1 MNKEEFLSALRSA
14 LAGLPQEDIEERL
27 AFYSE
32 SIDDR
37 MEDGLTE
44 EEAVEA
50 VGTVDE
56 VRDQIMA
63 EIPLTKLVREKMRP
77 KGRLHAW
84 EIILLVLGAPVW
96 IPLLIAALAVLFS
109 VYICIWAGVIC
120 VYAAELGLVGGV
132 IAGVGGTVMY
142 LKTGNFVGALFY
154 AGAAVLCAGLAILLF
169 FGCIKLTKT
178 VVKLTGRM
186 LLGIKNSFVG
196 REA

>member
-1 MNKEEFLSALRSA
+1 MNKEEFLNALRSA

-37 MEDGLTE
+37 VEDGL
-44 EEAVEA
+44 
-50 VGTVDE
+50 
-56 VRDQIMA
+56 
-63 EIPLTKLVREKMRP
+63 RP
-77 KGRLHAW
+77 KGKLRAW
-84 EIILLVLGAPVW
+84 EIILLVLGAPLW

-109 VYICIWAGVIC
+109 IYVCIWALVIS
-120 VYAAELGLVGGV
+120 VYAVELALVGGV

-142 LKTGNFVGALFY
+142 LKEGNFVGALFY

-169 FGCIKLTKT
+169 FGCIKLTKA
-178 VVKLTGRM
+178 VVKLTARM

-196 REA
+196 KEA

>member
-1 MNKEEFLSALRSA
+1 MNKEEFLNALRSA

-37 MEDGLTE
+37 VEDGLTE

-50 VGTVDE
+50 IGTVAE
-56 VRDQIMA
+56 VR
-63 EIPLTKLVREKMRP
+63 E
-77 KGRLHAW
+77 
-84 EIILLVLGAPVW
+84 
-96 IPLLIAALAVLFS
+96 LA
-109 VYICIWAGVIC
+109 
-120 VYAAELGLVGGV
+120 LVGGV

-142 LKTGNFVGALFY
+142 LKEGNFVGALFY

-169 FGCIKLTKT
+169 FGCIKLTKA
-178 VVKLTGRM
+178 VVKLTARM

-196 REA
+196 KEA

>member
-1 MNKEEFLSALRSA
+1 MNKEEFLSALRRA

-37 MEDGLTE
+37 VEDGLTE

-50 VGTVDE
+50 IGTVDE

-63 EIPLTKLVREKMRP
+63 EIPLSKLVREKMRP
-77 KGRLHAW
+77 KGRLRAW
-84 EIILLVLGAPVW
+84 EIILLVLGAPLW

-109 VYICIWAGVIC
+109 IYVCIWALVIS
-120 VYAAELGLVGGV
+120 VYAVELALVGGV

-142 LKTGNFVGALFY
+142 LKEGNFVGALFY

-169 FGCIKLTKT
+169 FGCIKLTKA
-178 VVKLTGRM
+178 VVKLTARM

-196 REA
+196 KEA

>member
-77 KGRLHAW
+77 KGRLRAW

-96 IPLLIAALAVLFS
+96 IPLLIAAAAVLFS

>member
-1 MNKEEFLSALRSA
+1 MNKEEFLNALRSA

-37 MEDGLTE
+37 VEDGLTE

-50 VGTVDE
+50 IGTVDE

-77 KGRLHAW
+77 KGRLRAW
-84 EIILLVLGAPVW
+84 E
-96 IPLLIAALAVLFS
+96 
-109 VYICIWAGVIC
+109 
-120 VYAAELGLVGGV
+120 

-142 LKTGNFVGALFY
+142 LKEGNFAGALFS

-169 FGCIKLTKT
+169 FGCIKLTKA
-178 VVKLTGRM
+178 VVKLTARM

-196 REA
+196 KEA

>member
-1 MNKEEFLSALRSA
+1 MNKEEFLNALRSA

-37 MEDGLTE
+37 VEDGLTE

-50 VGTVDE
+50 IGTVDE

-63 EIPLTKLVREKMRP
+63 EIPLSKLVREKMRP
-77 KGRLHAW
+77 KGRLRAW
-84 EIILLVLGAPVW
+84 EIILLVLGAPLW

-109 VYICIWAGVIC
+109 IYVCIWALVIS
-120 VYAAELGLVGGV
+120 VYAVELALVGGV
-132 IAGVGGTVMY
+132 IAGVGSTVMY
-142 LKTGNFVGALFY
+142 LKEGNFAGALFS

-169 FGCIKLTKT
+169 FGCIKLTKA
-178 VVKLTGRM
+178 VVKLTARM

-196 REA
+196 KEA

>member
-1 MNKEEFLSALRSA
+1 MNKETFLSELRRA

-37 MEDGLTE
+37 VEDGLTA

-50 VGTVDE
+50 IGSVDE
-56 VRDQIMA
+56 IRNQIMA
-63 EIPLTKLVREKMRP
+63 EIPLGKLVREKMRP
-77 KGRLHAW
+77 KGTTNVW
-84 EIILLVLGAPVW
+84 KVILLILGAPLW
-96 IPLLIAALAVLFS
+96 IPLLIAAAAVLFS
-109 VYICIWAGVIC
+109 LYICVWALVIS
-120 VYAAELGLVGGV
+120 VWAVDLALVGGV
-132 IAGVGGTVMY
+132 IAGVGGTVLY
-142 LKTGNFVGALFY
+142 LKEGSFAGALFY
-154 AGAAVLCAGLAILLF
+154 AGAAVLCAGAAILLF
-169 FGCIKLTKT
+169 FGCIQLTKA